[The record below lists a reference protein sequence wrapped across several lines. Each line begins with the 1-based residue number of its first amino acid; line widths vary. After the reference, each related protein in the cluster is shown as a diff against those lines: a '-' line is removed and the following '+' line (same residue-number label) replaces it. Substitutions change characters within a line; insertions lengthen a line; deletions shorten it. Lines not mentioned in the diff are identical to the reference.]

1 VKIAMPATELSQM
14 IDMMVLRDCKGSR
27 GLPRHAKTTMAQMKN
42 DNNIQINIGL
52 DKSTVAI
59 KIFLAV
65 TE

>member
-1 VKIAMPATELSQM
+1 M